1 MSLGRERATPRAK
14 IVLAD
19 LKAAHAFA
27 AKLARLLRPG
37 DVIGLSGPLG
47 SGKTEIARAAIRA
60 RAGAAIEVP
69 SPSFTLVQD
78 YQLPGL
84 TIRHVDLYRIEDP
97 AELAELGVAELRNDE
112 ALLVEWPERATGLLP
127 ADRLEIRIDQG
138 EAADA
143 RKLELIAGPSWSDR
157 LGALAHG

>member
-1 MSLGRERATPRAK
+1 MSLGRKRATTRAK

-19 LKAAHAFA
+19 LEAAHAFA
-27 AKLARLLRPG
+27 ARLAHLLRPG

-78 YQLPGL
+78 YPLRGL

-97 AELAELGVAELRNDE
+97 AELGELGIADPSDDE
-112 ALLVEWPERATGLLP
+112 ALLIEWPERAAGLLP

-143 RKLELIAGPSWSDR
+143 RKLELIGGRSWSDR
-157 LGALAHG
+157 LDALAHG